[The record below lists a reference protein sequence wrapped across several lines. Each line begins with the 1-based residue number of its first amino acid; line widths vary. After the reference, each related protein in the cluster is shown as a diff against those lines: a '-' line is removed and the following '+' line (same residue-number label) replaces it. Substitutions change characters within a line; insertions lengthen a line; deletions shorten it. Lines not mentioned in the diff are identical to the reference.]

1 MFSPAHSLIMSH
13 SHSGIPKSAE
23 TLHARNGLLV
33 KSAYARNGLLVKSAY
48 ARNGLLVKSAYARNG
63 LLVKSAYARTI
74 LARPR
79 DLMDNAT
86 LGRYSIYTGANSQ
99 HRPVREISDPDN

>member
-48 ARNGLLVKSAYARNG
+48 ARNGLLVKSAYAR
-63 LLVKSAYARTI
+63 TI

-79 DLMDNAT
+79 DLMNF
-86 LGRYSIYTGANSQ
+86 
-99 HRPVREISDPDN
+99 